1 MKSIEIASTGSLV
14 NQQAIAE
21 GLAALQPIIKD
32 LNRATSQGYSTQF
45 ASINLPLDQ
54 DLMGHIAALVGEKKK
69 LKATLLVVIGI
80 GGSNLGAKAV
90 YQTGGLQ
97 QSVPILWADT
107 VDSDSLFAMLAQVER
122 HLKAGRNVLLNVIS
136 KSGATTETI
145 ANFECFLAVLKQHRP
160 DTFADFVVAT
170 TDKDSKLWQLAHAQN
185 FTCLEIPA
193 RVGGRFSVLSA
204 AGLFPLA
211 FAGVDIVQLSAG
223 AAAMRT
229 ICLKP
234 DAGNLAALSAIS
246 MPRWYQQGYAI
257 HDLFLFCPAW
267 EDMGKWYRQ
276 LVGESLGKEKDI
288 SGKPVHVGITP
299 TVSVG
304 STDLH
309 SVGQLYLAGPY
320 NTATTFVKI
329 EKNNH
334 TVTVPNYSEYDALVP
349 HIQNKSLATIMNAIF
364 EGTVHAY
371 AQQKRPH
378 LILTIPEKSAWY
390 CGQFLQYK
398 MIEIMYLGYLLQVDP
413 FDQPHVEL
421 YKRETRNILSS
432 LR

>member
-14 NQQAIAE
+14 NQETIAE

-32 LNRATSQGYSTQF
+32 LNRAASQGYDTQF
-45 ASINLPLDQ
+45 ASINLPLDH
-54 DLMGHIAALVGEKKK
+54 DLLGHIAKKR
-69 LKATLLVVIGI
+69 LEATLLVVIGI

-90 YQTGGLQ
+90 YQACSLL

-122 HLKAGRNVLLNVIS
+122 HLKAGQNILLNVIS
-136 KSGATTETI
+136 KSGKTTETI
-145 ANFECFLAVLKQHRP
+145 ANFECFLAVLKRHRP

-170 TDKDSKLWQLAHAQN
+170 TDKDSKLWQLAHAQK
-185 FTCLEIPA
+185 FMCLEIPA
-193 RVGGRFSVLSA
+193 LVGGRFSVLSA

-211 FAGVDIVQLSAG
+211 FAGVDIAQLHQG
-223 AAAMRT
+223 AASMRT
-229 ICLKP
+229 LCLQP
-234 DAGNLAALSAIS
+234 GAENLAAISAII
-246 MPRWYQQGYAI
+246 MHQWYQQGYAI

-276 LVGESLGKEKDI
+276 LVGESLGKEKDVT
-288 SGKPVHVGITP
+288 GKQVHVGITP
-299 TVSVG
+299 TVSIG

-320 NTATTFVKI
+320 NSATTFVKI

-334 TVTVPNYSEYDALVP
+334 QVAVPDYPEYDALVP
-349 HIQNKSLATIMNAIF
+349 HIQNKSVATLMNAIF

-378 LILTIPEKSAWY
+378 LILAIPEKSEWY

-421 YKRETRNILSS
+421 YKRETRNILGK
-432 LR
+432 L